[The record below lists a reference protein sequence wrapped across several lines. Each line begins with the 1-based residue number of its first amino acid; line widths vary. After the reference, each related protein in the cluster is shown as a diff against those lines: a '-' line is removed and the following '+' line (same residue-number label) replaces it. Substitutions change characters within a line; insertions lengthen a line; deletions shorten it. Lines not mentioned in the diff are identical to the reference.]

1 MATNETAF
9 ITRLRT
15 VATQCID
22 LSNDFA
28 GLLGEWDHRHYAT
41 ELTAEHFG
49 GANQDVTPE
58 QVSAVMQALGVILG
72 GITSEQKDA
81 VYAVKV

>member
-41 ELTAEHFG
+41 ELTAEH
-49 GANQDVTPE
+49 
-58 QVSAVMQALGVILG
+58 
-72 GITSEQKDA
+72 
-81 VYAVKV
+81 

>member
-9 ITRLRT
+9 ITRLRA

-28 GLLGEWDHRHYAT
+28 ALAGEWEHRHYAAALKN
-41 ELTAEHFG
+41 EDFG

-58 QVSAVMQALGVILG
+58 QVGAVMQALGVILG

>member
-1 MATNETAF
+1 MATNETQF
-9 ITRLRT
+9 ITRLRDT
-15 VATQCID
+15 ATRCID

-28 GLLGEWDHRHYAT
+28 ALAGEWAHRHYADT
-41 ELTAEHFG
+41 LTAEHFG

-58 QVSAVMQALGVILG
+58 QAQAVMQALGVILG

>member
-15 VATQCID
+15 VASQCIE

-28 GLLGEWDHRHYAT
+28 ALAGEWEHRHYAT

-58 QVSAVMQALGVILG
+58 QAQAVMQALGVILG